1 MAPIGAKT
9 QAVAVFNE
17 TLAHA
22 AGTAHFAP
30 EVDALFEIGGQDAE
44 YVSLRV
50 EMAWKT
56 WVQPRVRRRR
66 LPSGVVAPAP
76 EDLDLFL
83 SLVCLENNGNPY
95 PPRVVNARAAPIR
108 YDGAVA
114 RHLDYQDHR
123 RELDENRYV
132 YAVVSRRARGLSIG
146 VNLNPDKACN
156 FDCPY
161 CQVDRTT
168 PGGPSRV
175 EVADFVSEL
184 EDLLR
189 RAAGDLWRTPPFDTV
204 APQLRRVA
212 DVAFAGDGEPT
223 TPPEFAA
230 AARAAREARDRLAP
244 GVPLRLLT
252 NATLFHKDRV
262 RAALADF
269 DELWCKLDAG
279 TEAYFHVVD
288 GTRLPFQRIL
298 DNLLLVA
305 RERPIVVQSLF
316 LTFDG
321 VGPDDTEIAAWVD
334 RLSEIVAQGGRID
347 HVQVYT
353 VARAPSDPR
362 VGPLGRERL
371 EAIATAARGASLS
384 AAVYA

>member
-1 MAPIGAKT
+1 MA
-9 QAVAVFNE
+9 
-17 TLAHA
+17 
-22 AGTAHFAP
+22 
-30 EVDALFEIGGQDAE
+30 
-44 YVSLRV
+44 
-50 EMAWKT
+50 
-56 WVQPRVRRRR
+56 RR
-66 LPSGVVAPAP
+66 L
-76 EDLDLFL
+76 DF
-83 SLVCLENNGNPY
+83 
-95 PPRVVNARAAPIR
+95 
-108 YDGAVA
+108 
-114 RHLDYQDHR
+114 QDHR
-123 RELDENRYV
+123 RELDANRYV

-168 PGGPSRV
+168 PGGPPRV
-175 EVADFVSEL
+175 DVPDLAVEL

-189 RAAGDLWRTPPFDTV
+189 RASGDLWTTPPFDTV
-204 APQLRRVA
+204 APEMRRVA

-223 TPPEFAA
+223 TPAEFPA

-252 NATLFHKDRV
+252 NATLLHKDRV
-262 RAALADF
+262 RAALAEF

-279 TEAYFHVVD
+279 TEPYFHVVD
-288 GTRLPFQRIL
+288 GTRLPFRRIL

-305 RERPIVVQSLF
+305 RERPIVIQSLF
-316 LTFDG
+316 LALAG
-321 VGPDDTEIAAWVD
+321 AGPDDVEVAAWVA
-334 RLSEIVAQGGRID
+334 RMREIVDQGGRID

-362 VGPLGRERL
+362 CAPLDAARL
-371 EAIATAARGASLS
+371 EAIAAKARDAGLA

>member
-1 MAPIGAKT
+1 
-9 QAVAVFNE
+9 VA
-17 TLAHA
+17 
-22 AGTAHFAP
+22 
-30 EVDALFEIGGQDAE
+30 
-44 YVSLRV
+44 
-50 EMAWKT
+50 
-56 WVQPRVRRRR
+56 RR
-66 LPSGVVAPAP
+66 L
-76 EDLDLFL
+76 
-83 SLVCLENNGNPY
+83 
-95 PPRVVNARAAPIR
+95 
-108 YDGAVA
+108 
-114 RHLDYQDHR
+114 DYRDHR

-175 EVADFVSEL
+175 SVPDLTGEL

-189 RAAGDLWRTPPFDTV
+189 RASADLWATPPFDTV
-204 APQLRRVA
+204 APDLRRVA
-212 DVAFAGDGEPT
+212 DIAFAGDGEPT
-223 TPPEFAA
+223 TPPEFPA
-230 AARAAREARDRLAP
+230 AARAAREARERLAP

-262 RAALADF
+262 RAALAEF

-288 GTRLPFQRIL
+288 GTRLPFRRLL

-316 LTFDG
+316 LSIGG
-321 VGPDDTEIAAWVD
+321 VGPDDAEIAAWVG
-334 RLSEIVAQGGRID
+334 RMGEIVAQGGRID

-353 VARAPSDPR
+353 LARAPSDPR
-362 VGPLGRERL
+362 CGPLEAARL
-371 EAIATAARGASLS
+371 EAIAAAARAAGLD
-384 AAVYA
+384 AAVHA